1 MNGIS
6 SNSPLNKHYPYPM
19 IFYEGKY
26 TILDYLHRN
35 DSSVVVQSGGWLVN
49 EYPLMAKT
57 VIQMLF

>member
-1 MNGIS
+1 
-6 SNSPLNKHYPYPM
+6 M

-57 VIQMLF
+57 VVQMLF